1 MCNMAQLA
9 AVFEESLR
17 TRRRIDRLNPKV
29 LEWGLGSAGVEWA
42 MTDELQYVVVR
53 LWHLTCL

>member
-1 MCNMAQLA
+1 MAQLA